1 MQKDVEEI
9 LLKIENLYIKYVGNP
24 DKKYA
29 VNDFSMELRNGE
41 IVGILGE
48 SGAGKSSVGMGILS
62 MIDPPN
68 ELSGHIFFRGKDI
81 GHMNAYDLSRY
92 KWNQVSM
99 VFQSA
104 MNILDPVINI
114 EQSITELLLDKSD
127 LNDRIMIKE
136 RVRELIDLVELP
148 ENTKKMFPFELSGG
162 MKQRVAIAMAIAN

>member
-9 LLKIENLYIKYVGNP
+9 LLKIENLYIKYAGNP

-68 ELSGHIFFRGKDI
+68 ESKNRQ
-81 GHMNAYDLSRY
+81 NSVNR
-92 KWNQVSM
+92 
-99 VFQSA
+99 
-104 MNILDPVINI
+104 
-114 EQSITELLLDKSD
+114 
-127 LNDRIMIKE
+127 
-136 RVRELIDLVELP
+136 
-148 ENTKKMFPFELSGG
+148 NTDCIWK
-162 MKQRVAIAMAIAN
+162 R